1 MDQKEQMKLDKLVDG
16 KGLIKREDFNE
27 FAKKSPAVK
36 EFGLRSSRSSTPVG
50 RTVIDKAEVVFK
62 VIFLWL
68 LVKYYSIEIF

>member
-62 VIFLWL
+62 VNFLL
-68 LVKYYSIEIF
+68 LPVEHYSIAIF